1 MCRDIQHRG
10 DRAATRGGFS
20 LVEVSLAILV
30 VGLGLIVIFGLFPSG
45 LRSSEE
51 ADKDTRTALFADWL
65 FNAMA
70 ANAGTITDW
79 SEWSDP
85 AIVRTRCVQGL
96 GGIVADGTVRPA
108 YPFPEEWPAPPD
120 TIVHWVRYRI
130 NIVPG
135 GAGHTIY
142 VEVSDGRYGPFPQ
155 ASYCAAILFSGMPP

>member
-1 MCRDIQHRG
+1 MCRDIQYRG
-10 DRAATRGGFS
+10 DRAAARGGFS

-70 ANAGTITDW
+70 ANAATITDW
-79 SEWSDP
+79 SDWSDP

-108 YPFPEEWPAPPD
+108 YPFPDAA
-120 TIVHWVRYRI
+120 HWVRYRI
-130 NIVPG
+130 NIIPG